1 MAINDGTN
9 KKRGFAAMSREQA
22 DEIRRKGGKASPMKF
37 KSGDKRAAELGR
49 RGGKASRRSAES

>member
-1 MAINDGTN
+1 MATNNGTN

-49 RGGKASRRSAES
+49 RGGKASRRSPSD